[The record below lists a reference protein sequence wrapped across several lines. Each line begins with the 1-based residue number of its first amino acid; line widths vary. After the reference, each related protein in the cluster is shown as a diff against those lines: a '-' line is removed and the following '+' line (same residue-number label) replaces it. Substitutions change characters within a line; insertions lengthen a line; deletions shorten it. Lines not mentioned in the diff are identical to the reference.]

1 MLRHRG
7 EGGLWVRGHCLQALV
22 VGMLVERVA
31 GWEVARSTLGQVV
44 WSEVGRQGV
53 RGEPGVHPHSLHHG
67 RVHLLP
73 RVARWPKVWV
83 TVWDHVILLWRPTT
97 LRPSKEFG
105 VGTTKR
111 GRYSTKLRG
120 VRPRADPHVVRKGVA
135 GVEGGVWEAVDK
147 AVGRRSRFLPVSYH
161 VEAFLRP
168 APPLAV
174 IPSLSCKSHLMSHSP
189 SKAQLIKIAHMKE
202 PFSIIR
208 V

>member
-1 MLRHRG
+1 MVWGHEGLVRRNRGGRLGVLRHWGKRC
-7 EGGLWVRGHCLQALV
+7 LWVRGHGLQTLV
-22 VGMLVERVA
+22 VGMLIERMPR
-31 GWEVARSTLGQVV
+31 WEVARSTLGQVV
-44 WSEVGRQGV
+44 WPEVWRQGV

-67 RVHLLP
+67 GVHLLP

-135 GVEGGVWEAVDK
+135 GVERGVWEAVDQ
-147 AVGRRSRFLPVSYH
+147 AVG
-161 VEAFLRP
+161 
-168 APPLAV
+168 
-174 IPSLSCKSHLMSHSP
+174 
-189 SKAQLIKIAHMKE
+189 
-202 PFSIIR
+202 
-208 V
+208 

>member
-1 MLRHRG
+1 MVGGHEGLVRRHRG
-7 EGGLWVRGHCLQALV
+7 GRLGVLRHWGKGGLGVGGHGLQTLV

-31 GWEVARSTLGQVV
+31 GWEVAGSTLGQVV

-53 RGEPGVHPHSLHHG
+53 WGEPGIHPHSLHHG

-73 RVARWPKVWV
+73 RVSWWSKVGV

-120 VRPRADPHVVRKGVA
+120 VRPCAHPHVVCKGVA
-135 GVEGGVWEAVDK
+135 GVERRVREAVDQ
-147 AVGRRSRFLPVSYH
+147 AVGGRSRFLPV
-161 VEAFLRP
+161 P
-168 APPLAV
+168 
-174 IPSLSCKSHLMSHSP
+174 
-189 SKAQLIKIAHMKE
+189 
-202 PFSIIR
+202 
-208 V
+208 